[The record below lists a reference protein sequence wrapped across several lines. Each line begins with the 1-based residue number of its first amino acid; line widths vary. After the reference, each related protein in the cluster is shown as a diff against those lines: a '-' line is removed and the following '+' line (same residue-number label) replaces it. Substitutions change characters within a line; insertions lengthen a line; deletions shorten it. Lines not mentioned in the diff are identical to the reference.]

1 MRQKTYTDGEWD
13 PEWRVVGGTC
23 LTPPVVCSVERDNMN
38 VVLLGTNHAVVNKNT
53 SDGKSWEPAPAADW
67 KDLGG
72 WAASSPD
79 IDCTTNSKGVRRLDV
94 VMYGGMGDNVAH
106 GMFYRRWNSTGG
118 WDAGWTTEGWG
129 DFKGDPVV
137 VSGGGYAA
145 YLGIAKED
153 GAMWHRGWNEGTGFW
168 NGQSLG
174 GKFESVPAAFAT
186 GTLRLDVLAVGTNGT
201 LRHKARVDDVW
212 GQWEDLGGVFNSA
225 PKVVRPVMMEGR
237 AVVFGVG
244 PGGAIIHAMFVVGDK
259 HLWGAQQWYS
269 DGGVMTVKG
278 HRAGPA

>member
-212 GQWEDLGGVFNSA
+212 GQWEDLGGFFNSA